1 MKVAVTYDNGNVFQH
16 FGHSEQ
22 FKVYEVEDNKIVS
35 SEVIGTDGA
44 GHEALATLL
53 DSKSID
59 TLICGGIGGGAM
71 EALNANGIQVF
82 SGVSGDCDEAV
93 ECLINGELVSGGINC
108 DHHDHDHEE
117 EGCNCGDNEGGCS
130 CAGGCGGGMPQMQVI
145 YEGANAGKTV
155 ATHYEGTFNDGTVF
169 DSSYN
174 RGEPLQFVCGVG
186 MMIPG
191 FDKAVVDMKVG
202 DVVNIHLM
210 PEEAYGESDPEAILT
225 LNIAELP
232 GSEDL
237 LEGQTVY
244 LSNQMGQQFPVKVV
258 GKTEETITLDANH
271 EMAGKELNFKI
282 ELVSVG

>member
-93 ECLINGELVSGGINC
+93 ECLINGELFQ
-108 DHHDHDHEE
+108 EE
-117 EGCNCGDNEGGCS
+117 STVITTTMTMKKKDVTVEITKAD
-130 CAGGCGGGMPQMQVI
+130 AHAQVD
-145 YEGANAGKTV
+145 AV
-155 ATHYEGTFNDGTVF
+155 AECLRCRLSMRELTLVRQLPLTMREHLTMEQYLTHLTIEASHF
-169 DSSYN
+169 SSYV
-174 RGEPLQFVCGVG
+174 EW
-186 MMIPG
+186 
-191 FDKAVVDMKVG
+191 
-202 DVVNIHLM
+202 
-210 PEEAYGESDPEAILT
+210 E
-225 LNIAELP
+225 
-232 GSEDL
+232 
-237 LEGQTVY
+237 
-244 LSNQMGQQFPVKVV
+244 
-258 GKTEETITLDANH
+258 
-271 EMAGKELNFKI
+271 
-282 ELVSVG
+282 